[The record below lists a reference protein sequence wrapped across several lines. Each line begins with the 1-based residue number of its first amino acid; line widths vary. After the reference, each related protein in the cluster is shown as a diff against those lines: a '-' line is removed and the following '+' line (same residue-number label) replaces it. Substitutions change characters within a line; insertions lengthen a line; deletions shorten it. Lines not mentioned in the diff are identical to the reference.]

1 MAKSEMLD
9 LRVLQY
15 PGPSLPTLEPQ
26 VYCMNKSVLSWKPS
40 LLLIIWSKIYCI
52 TAVFSLFDCTI
63 YGYVFFIEIKC
74 NCILCQEISARISV
88 ILLPVEVY
96 LFFFTNIDD
105 LVYVS
110 SFLFEC
116 FPFCWNAFKDLDKQL
131 PIVMLTKV
139 WADYL
144 SFLLSDIYRYF
155 SNILLARS

>member
-1 MAKSEMLD
+1 MIQNILYNCCFCRKCTQD
-9 LRVLQY
+9 IHFN
-15 PGPSLPTLEPQ
+15 G
-26 VYCMNKSVLSWKPS
+26 
-40 LLLIIWSKIYCI
+40 IYFI
-52 TAVFSLFDCTI
+52 FSLFDCTI

-74 NCILCQEISARISV
+74 NCILCQEISVRISV

-96 LFFFTNIDD
+96 LFLFTNIDIDD

-131 PIVMLTKV
+131 PIVMLTKI

>member
-96 LFFFTNIDD
+96 LFLFTNIDD

-131 PIVMLTKV
+131 PIVMLTKI

>member
-96 LFFFTNIDD
+96 LFLFTNIDD

-131 PIVMLTKV
+131 PIVMLTKI

-155 SNILLARS
+155 SNILLAKS